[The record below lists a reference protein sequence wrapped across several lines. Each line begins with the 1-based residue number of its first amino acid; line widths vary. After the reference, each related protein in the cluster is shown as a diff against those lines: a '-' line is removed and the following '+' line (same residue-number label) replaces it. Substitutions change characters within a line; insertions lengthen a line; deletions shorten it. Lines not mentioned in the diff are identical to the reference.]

1 MSHHQ
6 VEKADSTTSRTRVV
20 FNASMQTS
28 SGLSLNH
35 VLKVGPVVQRDLFS
49 ILPRF
54 RKHKFVLI
62 GDLEKMYRQILVR
75 PEDRGLQCIVWR
87 DNPNSPMQHYTL
99 NNITYGTASA
109 SFLATRCLLEIARD
123 KESKHPL
130 ESEIIQNDFY
140 VDDLLTGYNN
150 IDQLIVIRKNLTN
163 IFAEYGFRLRKFQSN
178 SSSVLQDLQDN
189 IGNADYTVSGETI
202 KKLSVSRGMLNP
214 IVLPIKQLAVEK
226 IRSVLPRE
234 SQRGRES
241 RISKG
246 LFETTNQPKRVFN
259 ANESAFY
266 LNPKGSKVLAK
277 KGDKNIY
284 CVGGDQKENL
294 TVLLTANADGQ
305 IPPPMTKVIVDS
317 ETSEVKWENSGG
329 SPPPLLKTVE
339 VVL

>member
-1 MSHHQ
+1 MSLIINENNLSGKLRYYMSHHQ

-150 IDQLIVIRKNLTN
+150 IDQLIVIRKNFTN

-202 KKLSVSRGMLNP
+202 KTLGITWNAQSDSFTYKAISSGKNKISVTKRVILSYIS
-214 IVLPIKQLAVEK
+214 KQFDPLGLLSHIT
-226 IRSVLPRE
+226 IRSKLIM
-234 SQRGRES
+234 QRLR
-241 RISKG
+241 
-246 LFETTNQPKRVFN
+246 Q
-259 ANESAFY
+259 
-266 LNPKGSKVLAK
+266 AK
-277 KGDKNIY
+277 IKWDKS
-284 CVGGDQKENL
+284 
-294 TVLLTANADGQ
+294 LLTDLHTQWLNLF
-305 IPPPMTKVIVDS
+305 
-317 ETSEVKWENSGG
+317 N
-329 SPPPLLKTVE
+329 
-339 VVL
+339 